1 MFRFLEVGEVKDNT
15 IAGMLNKIVWV
26 DKANLRRYS
35 VIVID
40 RLRPG
45 GLREVQLSES
55 VKVLKDRLIIGETT
69 IPIHRIVEIRR
80 DGEPVWVRKSAS
92 ARK

>member
-1 MFRFLEVGEVKDNT
+1 MKDNT

-26 DKANLRRYS
+26 DRANLHRYS

-45 GLREVQLSES
+45 GLREVPLSEG

-80 DGEPVWVRKSAS
+80 DGEPIWVRRSAS
-92 ARK
+92 VRK